1 MRPEPRDGSALS
13 TSANPNPVR
22 PLGAPR
28 AGRLPAGPRRLAVVL
43 LAIAVLV
50 LAGCS
55 RNGDGIRG
63 AGTIEMDEVDIASL
77 VGGRLEKLNVVE
89 GDTVSAGDTICV
101 LNRGEVSADL
111 AAQAAEAER
120 AQAQARDLIQGS
132 RPAEL
137 VIARE
142 AVRGANA
149 DLELA
154 KTEFDRTERLV
165 KQGLAAQA
173 DLDRDRA
180 ARDAAQARAS
190 SAAEQLRLQEQ
201 GYRHQQVA
209 AAKQGAV
216 AAAAQLQG
224 ARSRADELIL
234 TAPRTGVVLLVNYRA
249 GELVPPSMPV
259 VTLGDPDSLWMRVY
273 VAAPL
278 LTKVHLGAPVEV
290 RPIGVSKPFHG
301 RVVSIATEAEFTPRA
316 ALTEE
321 EQANLVFGVK
331 LVLDRTGG
339 RLKAGLP
346 ADARILTS
354 DARAGS
360 AGTSGPVGASAR

>member
-1 MRPEPRDGSALS
+1 MKSRG
-13 TSANPNPVR
+13 
-22 PLGAPR
+22 LG
-28 AGRLPAGPRRLAVVL
+28 VL
-43 LAIAVLV
+43 L
-50 LAGCS
+50 LALGLAALGGCGGD
-55 RNGDGIRG
+55 GDGIRG
-63 AGTIEMDEVDIASL
+63 SGTIEMDEVDVASL
-77 VGGRLEKLNVVE
+77 VGGRLLKLSVVE
-89 GDTVSAGDTICV
+89 GDTVAAGDTIAV
-101 LNRGEVSADL
+101 LDRGEVSADL
-111 AAQAAEAER
+111 AAQAAQAER
-120 AQAQARDLIQGS
+120 AQAQARDLQQGS

-142 AVRGANA
+142 ALRAANA

-154 KTEFDRTERLV
+154 KTEFDRTDRLV
-165 KQGLAAQA
+165 KQGVSAPA
-173 DLDRDRA
+173 DLDRARA
-180 ARDAAQARAS
+180 AREAAQARAV
-190 SAAEQLRLQEQ
+190 SAAEQVRLQEE
-201 GYRHQQVA
+201 GYRRQQVA
-209 AAKQGAV
+209 AARQG
-216 AAAAQLQG
+216 AAAALAQLEG
-224 ARSRADELIL
+224 ARSRANELLL
-234 TAPRTGVVLLVNYRA
+234 TAPRSGVVLLVNYRA

-290 RPIGVSKPFHG
+290 RPIGVRQPFRG

-339 RLKAGLP
+339 ALKAGLP

-354 DARAGS
+354 PTAG
-360 AGTSGPVGASAR
+360 AGGPGGANTAAGPGTR

>member
-1 MRPEPRDGSALS
+1 MRLRGLG
-13 TSANPNPVR
+13 
-22 PLGAPR
+22 PL
-28 AGRLPAGPRRLAVVL
+28 L
-43 LAIAVLV
+43 LAIGVAALG
-50 LAGCS
+50 GCARDS
-55 RNGDGIRG
+55 SGIRG
-63 AGTIEMDEVDIASL
+63 SGTIEMDEVDVASL
-77 VGGRLEKLNVVE
+77 VGGRLEKLNVIE
-89 GDTVSAGDTICV
+89 GDTVTVGDTICV

-120 AQAQARDLIQGS
+120 AQAQAQDLIQGS

-137 VIARE
+137 VIAKE
-142 AVRGANA
+142 AVRAANA

-154 KTEFDRTERLV
+154 KTEFDRTDHLV
-165 KQGLAAQA
+165 KQGLAPVA
-173 DLDRDRA
+173 DLDRARA

-190 SAAEQLRLQEQ
+190 SAAEQQRLADE
-201 GYRHQQVA
+201 GYRRQQVA
-209 AAKQGAV
+209 AAKQGA
-216 AAAAQLQG
+216 AAAIAQLQG
-224 ARSRADELIL
+224 AKSRAEELVL
-234 TAPRTGVVLLVNYRA
+234 TAPRNGVVLLVNYRA

-278 LTKVHLGAPVEV
+278 LTKVRLGAPVEV
-290 RPIGVSKPFHG
+290 RPIGVSKPFGG

-346 ADARILTS
+346 ADARILLTPS
-354 DARAGS
+354 ATAG
-360 AGTSGPVGASAR
+360 GGASAAPASAPGPR

>member
-1 MRPEPRDGSALS
+1 MRLRGLG
-13 TSANPNPVR
+13 
-22 PLGAPR
+22 PL
-28 AGRLPAGPRRLAVVL
+28 L
-43 LAIAVLV
+43 LAIGVAALG
-50 LAGCS
+50 GCA
-55 RNGDGIRG
+55 RDGDGIRG
-63 AGTIEMDEVDIASL
+63 SGTIEMDEIDVASL
-77 VGGRLEKLNVVE
+77 VGGRLEKLNVIE

-137 VIARE
+137 VIAKE
-142 AVRGANA
+142 AVRAANA

-154 KTEFDRTERLV
+154 KTEFDRTDHLV
-165 KQGLAAQA
+165 KQGLAPVA
-173 DLDRDRA
+173 DLDRARA

-190 SAAEQLRLQEQ
+190 SAAEQQRLADE

-209 AAKQGAV
+209 AAKQGA
-216 AAAAQLQG
+216 AAAIAQLQG
-224 ARSRADELIL
+224 ARSRADELVL
-234 TAPRTGVVLLVNYRA
+234 TAPRNGVVLLVNYRA

-290 RPIGVSKPFHG
+290 RPIGVSKPFRG

-346 ADARILTS
+346 ADARILLAPPAAT
-354 DARAGS
+354 AGGANGAGVAPASAS
-360 AGTSGPVGASAR
+360 AGPGPR

>member
-1 MRPEPRDGSALS
+1 MRLRGLG
-13 TSANPNPVR
+13 
-22 PLGAPR
+22 PL
-28 AGRLPAGPRRLAVVL
+28 L
-43 LAIAVLV
+43 LALGVAVLG
-50 LAGCS
+50 GCA
-55 RNGDGIRG
+55 RDRDAIRG
-63 AGTIEMDEVDIASL
+63 SGTIEMDEVDVASL
-77 VGGRLEKLNVVE
+77 VGGRLEKLTVIE
-89 GDTVSAGDTICV
+89 GDTVTAGDTICV
-101 LNRGEVSADL
+101 LSHGEVSADL

-142 AVRGANA
+142 AVRAANA
-149 DLELA
+149 DLDLA
-154 KTEFDRTERLV
+154 KAQFDRTDHLV
-165 KQGLAAQA
+165 KQGLAAMA

-190 SAAEQLRLQEQ
+190 SAAEQLRLQEE
-201 GYRHQQVA
+201 GYRRQQVA

-224 ARSRADELIL
+224 AKSRAEELVL
-234 TAPRTGVVLLVNYRA
+234 TAPRSGVVLLVNYRA

-278 LTKVHLGAPVEV
+278 LTRVHLGAPVDV
-290 RPIGVSKPFHG
+290 RPIGVSKPFRGH
-301 RVVSIATEAEFTPRA
+301 VVSIATEAEFTPRA

-346 ADARILTS
+346 ADARILPY
-354 DARAGS
+354 AAS
-360 AGTSGPVGASAR
+360 AGGAGGVRTSASGSSATGPGVR

>member
-1 MRPEPRDGSALS
+1 MRLRGLG
-13 TSANPNPVR
+13 
-22 PLGAPR
+22 PL
-28 AGRLPAGPRRLAVVL
+28 L
-43 LAIAVLV
+43 LAIGVAALG
-50 LAGCS
+50 GCA
-55 RNGDGIRG
+55 RDGGGIRG
-63 AGTIEMDEVDIASL
+63 AGTVEMDEIDVASL
-77 VGGRLEKLNVVE
+77 VGGRLERLNVIE
-89 GDTVSAGDTICV
+89 GDTVTAGDTICV
-101 LNRGEVSADL
+101 LNHGEVSADL

-137 VIARE
+137 GIARE
-142 AVRGANA
+142 SVRAANA

-154 KTEFDRTERLV
+154 KTQFDRTDRLV
-165 KQGLAAQA
+165 KQGLAAPA

-201 GYRHQQVA
+201 GYRRQQVA

-224 ARSRADELIL
+224 ARSRADELVL
-234 TAPRTGVVLLVNYRA
+234 TAPRNGVVLLVNYRA

-290 RPIGVSKPFHG
+290 RPIGVSKPFRG

-346 ADARILTS
+346 ADARILLTAPGS
-354 DARAGS
+354 SAAG
-360 AGTSGPVGASAR
+360 GASGAGASPATQAAGPGPR